1 MEIRAIIAGSGVEE
15 ESRLEYLL
23 ADTEI
28 HICGRI
34 TDVSRGIDTLECEKP
49 GLLIITGAYDRKMQ
63 MFCQQ
68 VYILYPMCAMVLLAE
83 EADKTLYGQA
93 MESGIRRIIAPY
105 PDRLTLVGL
114 LKESYINEKTH
125 QEHITGKTGGRPR
138 TEVILVTGAK
148 GGIGKTA
155 LAVNL
160 AARLAMSK
168 RKAILL
174 DCNLQYGDTGVFLG
188 MEPRETMA
196 ELLQEQRNPTLDTID
211 AFLAYHQSGLR
222 VLFGPKSPEYADLI
236 GGKNI
241 EKIIS
246 VLRNYYDYIIID
258 TAVGF
263 SEVNLT
269 LLDLC
274 SRILFV
280 SQSDLCTLRNTKKAF
295 LLLQSLNMEQKV
307 KAVLMEQ
314 AGKSD
319 AIGRADVERVLG
331 RKVDITI
338 SRDDKTMAA
347 CLNQGRPVVLAAGKS
362 KLAADYGNVA
372 GLVERGFSAD
382 KSPKQKIPVL
392 PNTGKRKLR

>member
-1 MEIRAIIAGSGVEE
+1 MEIRAIIVGNGMEE
-15 ESRLEYLL
+15 ETRLEYLL
-23 ADTEI
+23 EDTEI
-28 HICGRI
+28 HVCGRI

-49 GLLIITGAYDRKMQ
+49 GLLIITGAYDRRMQ

-68 VYILYPMCAMVLLAE
+68 VYILYPMCAMVLLTGD
-83 EADKTLYGQA
+83 ADKELYGQA
-93 MESGIRRIIAPY
+93 MESGIRRVITQY
-105 PDRLTLVGL
+105 SDRAALAGM

-125 QEHITGKTGGRPR
+125 QEHITGETGGRPK

-188 MEPRETMA
+188 MEPKETIA
-196 ELLQEQRNPTLDTID
+196 ELLQEQRNPTIDTVNT
-211 AFLAYHQSGLR
+211 FLAYHQSGLR
-222 VLFGPKSPEYADLI
+222 VLFGPKSPEYADII

-241 EKIIS
+241 DKIIS
-246 VLRNYYDYIIID
+246 ILRSYYDYIIID
-258 TAVGF
+258 AAVGF
-263 SEVNLT
+263 SEVNLA

-274 SRILFV
+274 SRILFM

-307 KAVLMEQ
+307 KVVLMEQ
-314 AGKSD
+314 LGKNG
-319 AIGRADVERVLG
+319 AIGVADVERVLG
-331 RKVDITI
+331 RKVDITL

-362 KLAADYGNVA
+362 KLAADYGAVA
-372 GLVERGFSAD
+372 GMVERGFSVD
-382 KSPKQKIPVL
+382 KSRKQKVSVL
-392 PNTGKRKLR
+392 PKNGKRKLR